1 MIRGKT
7 LRRAVATLTAVLMLS
22 IAVPASADS
31 LILPILLPGLGQ
43 AQNGHY
49 GKASVLG
56 TAAFVSWIGLF
67 ATQINYSRTVER
79 YESEKRNYLAYQ
91 DQLDSGEPVYIG
103 DINETYT
110 NMSDAYEQAEDD
122 EKWRNVFI
130 GALVVTYGI
139 NLIDLLMADED
150 TGEVER
156 APETS
161 LEWRGDGLRLVRT
174 IRF

>member
-1 MIRGKT
+1 M
-7 LRRAVATLTAVLMLS
+7 AAVLILS

-31 LILPILLPGLGQ
+31 LILPILLPGVGQ

-49 GKASVLG
+49 GRASVLG

-67 ATQINYSRTVER
+67 TTQINYSRTVDR
-79 YESEKRNYLAYQ
+79 YEAEKRIYLAYQ
-91 DQLDSGEPVYIG
+91 DQLDNGDPVYIG
-103 DINETYT
+103 DIDATYT

-122 EKWRNVFI
+122 EKWRNMFI

-139 NLIDLLMADED
+139 NLIDLLMADEE

-156 APETS
+156 AADTS
-161 LEWRGDGLRLVRT
+161 LEWRGDGMRLVRT

>member
-1 MIRGKT
+1 M
-7 LRRAVATLTAVLMLS
+7 AAVLILS

-67 ATQINYSRTVER
+67 ATQINYSRTVDR
-79 YESEKRNYLAYQ
+79 YEAEKRNYLAYE
-91 DQLDSGEPVYIG
+91 DQLENGDPVYIG
-103 DINETYT
+103 DIDATYAS
-110 NMSDAYEQAEDD
+110 MSDAYEQAEDD
-122 EKWRNVFI
+122 EKWRNMFV

-139 NLIDLLMADED
+139 NLLDLLLADED

-156 APETS
+156 APDTS
-161 LEWRGDGLRLVRT
+161 LEWRGDGMRLVRT
-174 IRF
+174 FRF